1 MTKFQI
7 PAVFFTAFIAAF
19 AVLCSPTSAAQ
30 AQVSLTVTVLDANGK
45 PLPHAIVSVADA
57 TNENSIVTDA
67 VMDQVDKLFSPF
79 VLNVSQGS
87 SVSFPNSDNIRHQVY
102 SFSPTKPFELPLY
115 SNQQAPELRF
125 DEPGIVVLGCNIH
138 DHMKAYI
145 YVSPHGYSVQTNAA
159 GQAELPN
166 GVSQFHVWYPGLTDT
181 ITDELVVEVV
191 NAETNLTVNLP
202 VLPQAQNPPPPSALQ
217 QRFNRRKN
225 NN

>member
-7 PAVFFTAFIAAF
+7 PAVLFTAIIAAF
-19 AVLCSPTSAAQ
+19 AVLCSPSSGAQ
-30 AQVSLTVTVLDANGK
+30 VPVSLTVTVLDANGD
-45 PLPHAIVSVADA
+45 PLPQAIVSVADPA
-57 TNENSIVTDA
+57 RESVSVNNA

-79 VLNVSQGS
+79 VLNVPQGS

-145 YVSPHGYSVQTNAA
+145 YVSPHDFSVQTNAD
-159 GQAELPN
+159 GQVELP
-166 GVSQFHVWYPGLTDT
+166 GEVSQIHVWYPGLTDT
-181 ITDELVVEVV
+181 ITDEMVVEVA
-191 NAETNLTVNLP
+191 NAQTRLTVNLP

>member
-7 PAVFFTAFIAAF
+7 SSVLFAAFITAFGSQ
-19 AVLCSPTSAAQ
+19 CSPASAAP
-30 AQVSLTVTVLDANGK
+30 AQVSIIVTVLDANGN
-45 PLPHAIVSVADA
+45 PLPQAIVSVADA
-57 TNENSIVTDA
+57 KNKNSIVTDA

-79 VLNVSQGS
+79 VLNVPQGS
-87 SVSFPNSDNIRHQVY
+87 SVRFPNSDNIRHQVY
-102 SFSPTKPFELPLY
+102 SFSPAKPFELPLY

-125 DEPGIVVLGCNIH
+125 DEAGIVVLGCNIH

-145 YVSPHGYSVQTNAA
+145 YVSPHDFSVQTNAA
-159 GQAELPN
+159 GQAELK
-166 GVSQFHVWYPGLTDT
+166 GEVSQLHVWYPGLTDT
-181 ITDELVVEVV
+181 ITDELVVDV
-191 NAETNLTVNLP
+191 AEAENSLTINLP

>member
-1 MTKFQI
+1 M
-7 PAVFFTAFIAAF
+7 
-19 AVLCSPTSAAQ
+19 
-30 AQVSLTVTVLDANGK
+30 VTVLDANGD
-45 PLPHAIVSVADA
+45 PLPQAIVSVAGAADDNGMA
-57 TNENSIVTDA
+57 SNA

-79 VLNVSQGS
+79 VLNVQQGS

-102 SFSPTKPFELPLY
+102 SFSPSKPFELPLY
-115 SNQQAPELRF
+115 SNQQAPVLRF

-145 YVSPHGYSVQTNAA
+145 YVSPHRFSVQTNAA
-159 GQAELPN
+159 GQAELPS
-166 GVSQFHVWYPGLTDT
+166 GVTSGVTQVHVWYPGLTDT
-181 ITDELVVEVV
+181 ITDERVVEVV
-191 NAETNLTVNLP
+191 DAQAGLTVNLP